1 MRRTIAGLA
10 AALVLTTATVQPA
23 HAETTTPPVQTTAG
37 SSLGGDGLSE
47 AAGLV
52 AATGLVAGGLWWLS
66 QQPHIKNALRA
77 ALPGQAAPAAPT
89 APGVHY
95 ENCDAVKAAGKA
107 PLYRGQPGYSLD
119 LDGDQDD
126 IACE

>member
-52 AATGLVAGGLWWLS
+52 AATGLVAGGLWWLT
-66 QQPHIKNALRA
+66 QQPHIKNTLRA
-77 ALPGQAAPAAPT
+77 AFPHT
-89 APGVHY
+89 VHY
-95 ENCDAVKAAGKA
+95 ENCDAVRAAGKA
-107 PLYRGQPGYSLD
+107 PLYKGQPGYSLD